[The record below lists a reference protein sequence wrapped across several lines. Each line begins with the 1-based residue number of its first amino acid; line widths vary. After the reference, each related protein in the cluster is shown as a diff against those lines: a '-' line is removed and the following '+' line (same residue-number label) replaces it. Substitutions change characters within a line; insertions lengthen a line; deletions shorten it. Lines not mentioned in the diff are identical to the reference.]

1 MIKSTQH
8 LLIFFLLTSLVSLV
22 SCTSTEVIR
31 EVMDP
36 KNFLSTKTK
45 LDLTVNTSSD
55 LNPDQSGRPSPVVVR
70 LYSLVS
76 PTLFENADFVSLYQN
91 DQAVL
96 GADFLRKE
104 EKDFQPSEK
113 FSAQLDFN
121 EKANFIGI
129 MVAYQDIEQA
139 NWRLTL
145 PLERG
150 KHNYINIKLTA
161 DSVLLEQ
168 EK

>member
-1 MIKSTQH
+1 MIKLTHH
-8 LLIFFLLTSLVSLV
+8 LLIFFLLASLISLV

-36 KNFLSTKTK
+36 KNLLSTKTK
-45 LDLTVNTSSD
+45 LDLTVNTSAD

-76 PTLFENADFVSLYQN
+76 PTHFENADFVSLYHN

-96 GADFLRKE
+96 GTDFLRKE

-139 NWRLTL
+139 NWRLIL

-150 KHNYINIKLTA
+150 KHNYLNIKLTA